1 MRMIFLCRDVFK
13 ILRVGKAF
21 KMYKKM
27 RYLCRLFC
35 CLKNFY
41 ENILESLHVYLRY
54 YLKEFRNMK
63 KTSRHTLVKMLA
75 IMPLSLCLSHGLD
88 VAVAPS
94 FTRSTPSSNANV
106 VFSYHEAIKNA
117 TKAVVNITTERKVG
131 GGNSPFNDP
140 FFQQFFGDMVPQDR
154 LQGGI
159 GSGVIIAS
167 NGYIVTNSHVIKGAD
182 KIHVTLPGDTKKY
195 PAKLIGEDSQ
205 SDIAVRKIERNN
217 LPILPFAE
225 SSRYAVGDVVFA
237 IGNPFGVGE
246 SVTQGII
253 SALNKNGFGIS
264 NYENFIQTDASIN
277 PGNSGGALIDSRGAF
292 IGMNTAIISRTGGN
306 HGIGFAI
313 PSEMVKSVATE
324 LIKSGKVRRG
334 FLGVSIKDLDSDIA
348 STYGDAQGAL
358 IVGMQANSPAQ
369 KAGLAVWD
377 LITAVNG
384 KPIKSAA
391 ELRNLIG
398 SIPPNQSI
406 TLTLLRNNM
415 KGDKASLE
423 TKQIKLVLAEQ
434 PQSSTT
440 INQPSKVAPS
450 GGSAFDGLSIDNL
463 TGQVRQVYRVPN
475 DINGALVS
483 NVMQNS
489 KAQELGFQK
498 GDVISQV
505 ENMPIK
511 NVADFQNALQ
521 AYNGKPKRILIYNIV
536 NNEVKTIVAQ

>member
-1 MRMIFLCRDVFK
+1 MFKKMLEKHIRMIARLIK
-13 ILRVGKAF
+13 YQILRSF
-21 KMYKKM
+21 
-27 RYLCRLFC
+27 
-35 CLKNFY
+35 
-41 ENILESLHVYLRY
+41 
-54 YLKEFRNMK
+54 NMK
-63 KTSRHTLVKMLA
+63 NIGLSAFRKTLA
-75 IMPLSLCLSHGLD
+75 ILPLSFCLSHALNVTD
-88 VAVAPS
+88 APS
-94 FTRSTPSSNANV
+94 FTRYTPSSNANV
-106 VFSYHEAIKNA
+106 VFSYHDAIKNA

-159 GSGVIIAS
+159 GSGVIITN

-182 KIHVTLPGDTKKY
+182 KIYVTLPGDTKKY

-205 SDIAVRKIERNN
+205 SDIAVIKIERNN
-217 LPILPFAE
+217 LPVLPFAE

-313 PSEMVKSVATE
+313 PSEMVKNVATE

-334 FLGVSIKDLDSDIA
+334 FLGISIKDLDSEIA
-348 STYGDAQGAL
+348 NTYGDAQGAL
-358 IVGMQANSPAQ
+358 VVGMQANSPAQ

-377 LITAVNG
+377 LITDVNG
-384 KPIKSAA
+384 KSIKSSA

-398 SIPPNQSI
+398 SMQPNQTI
-406 TLTLLRNNM
+406 TLTFLRNSM
-415 KGDKASLE
+415 KGDKSNLE
-423 TKQIKLVLAEQ
+423 TKQIKLNLAEQ
-434 PQSSTT
+434 PQSKIIESMTNIAT
-440 INQPSKVAPS
+440 PS
-450 GGSAFDGLSIDNL
+450 GGTFDGLSIDNL
-463 TGQVRQVYRVPN
+463 TGQLRQVYRVPS

-483 NVMQNS
+483 DVKLNS

-498 GDVISQV
+498 GDIISQI

-511 NVADFQNALQ
+511 NASDFQNAIK
-521 AYNGKPKRILIYNIV
+521 AYKGKPKRILIYNMLSS
-536 NNEVKTIVAQ
+536 EVKTIIAN

>member
-1 MRMIFLCRDVFK
+1 MKNANLSTF
-13 ILRVGKAF
+13 
-21 KMYKKM
+21 KKM
-27 RYLCRLFC
+27 FAVL
-35 CLKNFY
+35 
-41 ENILESLHVYLRY
+41 
-54 YLKEFRNMK
+54 
-63 KTSRHTLVKMLA
+63 
-75 IMPLSLCLSHGLD
+75 PLSFFLSYAASIVD
-88 VAVAPS
+88 APS
-94 FTRSTPSSNANV
+94 FTRSNLSNNAGV
-106 VFSYHEAIKNA
+106 VYSYHDAIKNA
-117 TKAVVNITTERKVG
+117 TKAVVNITTEKKVG
-131 GGNSPFNDP
+131 AGNSPFNDP

-159 GSGVIIAS
+159 GSGVIITS

-182 KIHVTLPGDTKKY
+182 KIYVTMPGDTKKY

-205 SDIAVRKIERNN
+205 SDIAVIKIERNN
-217 LPILPFAE
+217 LPVLPFAE

-313 PSEMVKSVATE
+313 PSEMVKNVATE

-334 FLGVSIKDLDSDIA
+334 FLGISIKDLDFEIA
-348 STYGDAQGAL
+348 NTYGDAQGAL
-358 IVGMQANSPAQ
+358 VVGMQANSPAQ

-377 LITAVNG
+377 LIIAVNG
-384 KPIKSAA
+384 KPVKSAA

-398 SIPPNQSI
+398 SLQPNQNI
-406 TLTLLRNNM
+406 TLTFLRNSM
-415 KGDKASLE
+415 KGDKANLE
-423 TKQIKLVLAEQ
+423 TKQIKLTLAEQ
-434 PQSSTT
+434 PQSGNVITETNS
-440 INQPSKVAPS
+440 VAPS
-450 GGSAFDGLSIDNL
+450 GGSFDGLSIDNL
-463 TGQVRQVYRVPN
+463 TGQLRQVYRVPN

-483 NVMQNS
+483 DVQRNS

-498 GDVISQV
+498 GDIISQI

-511 NVADFQNALQ
+511 NATDFQNAIN
-521 AYNGKPKRILIYNIV
+521 AYKGKPKRILIYNMLS
-536 NNEVKTIVAQ
+536 NEVKTIVAN

>member
-1 MRMIFLCRDVFK
+1 
-13 ILRVGKAF
+13 
-21 KMYKKM
+21 
-27 RYLCRLFC
+27 
-35 CLKNFY
+35 
-41 ENILESLHVYLRY
+41 
-54 YLKEFRNMK
+54 MK
-63 KTSRHTLVKMLA
+63 KISHYTLVKMFA
-75 IMPLSLCLSHGLD
+75 VMPLSFCLGYGFNVTD
-88 VAVAPS
+88 APS
-94 FTRSTPSSNANV
+94 FTRSMPSSKSNV
-106 VFSYHEAIKNA
+106 VFSYHEAIKDA

-140 FFQQFFGDMVPQDR
+140 FFQQFFGDMVPQDK

-159 GSGVIIAS
+159 GSGVIITN
-167 NGYIVTNSHVIKGAD
+167 NGYIVTNSHVIKEAD
-182 KIHVTLPGDTKKY
+182 KIYVTLPGDTKKY
-195 PAKLIGEDSQ
+195 AAKLIGEDSQ
-205 SDIAVRKIERNN
+205 SDIAVIKIDANN
-217 LPILPFAE
+217 LPILPFAD

-348 STYGDAQGAL
+348 STYGDAHGAL
-358 IVGMQANSPAQ
+358 VVGMQANSPAQ

-384 KPIKSAA
+384 KPIKGAA

-406 TLTLLRNNM
+406 TLTLIRNNIQ
-415 KGDKASLE
+415 GSKASLE
-423 TKQIKLVLAEQ
+423 TKQVKVVLAEQ
-434 PQSSTT
+434 PQNISTT
-440 INQPSKVAPS
+440 NQPNKVTPS
-450 GGSAFDGLSIDNL
+450 DGAFDGLSIDNL
-463 TGQVRQVYRVPN
+463 TAQVRQVYRVPN

-483 NVMQNS
+483 NVQQNS

-498 GDVISQV
+498 GDVISQI

-511 NVADFQNALQ
+511 NTSDFQNALRI
-521 AYNGKPKRILIYNIV
+521 YSGKPKRILIFNIM

>member
-1 MRMIFLCRDVFK
+1 MKKRGYPQIMK
-13 ILRVGKAF
+13 IL
-21 KMYKKM
+21 
-27 RYLCRLFC
+27 
-35 CLKNFY
+35 
-41 ENILESLHVYLRY
+41 
-54 YLKEFRNMK
+54 
-63 KTSRHTLVKMLA
+63 A
-75 IMPLSLCLSHGLD
+75 IVPLSFCLSHALN
-88 VAVAPS
+88 VADAPS
-94 FTRSTPSSNANV
+94 FTRATPSGNGNV

-131 GGNSPFNDP
+131 AGNSPFNDP
-140 FFQQFFGDMVPQDR
+140 FFQQFFGDMVPQDK

-159 GSGVIIAS
+159 GSGVIITS

-182 KIHVTLPGDTKKY
+182 KIYVTLPGDTKKY

-205 SDIAVRKIERNN
+205 SDIAVIKIERNN

-264 NYENFIQTDASIN
+264 SYENFIQTDASIN

-334 FLGVSIKDLDSDIA
+334 FIGVNISDLDSDLA
-348 STYGDAQGAL
+348 STYGDSKGAL

-369 KAGLAVWD
+369 KSGLAVWD
-377 LITAVNG
+377 VITAVND
-384 KPIKSAA
+384 KPIKNAA
-391 ELRNLIG
+391 ELRNIIG
-398 SIPPNQSI
+398 QLPPNQVV
-406 TLTLLRNNM
+406 TLTFLRTSM
-415 KGDKASLE
+415 KGDKPSIE
-423 TKQIKLVLAEQ
+423 TKQVKLTLAEQ
-434 PQSSTT
+434 PQDNAQAKEAPIKAT
-440 INQPSKVAPS
+440 PS
-450 GGSAFDGLSIDNL
+450 GNSLDGLNIENL
-463 TGQVRQVYRVPN
+463 TGQLRQVYRVPS

-483 NVMQNS
+483 EVQQNS

-498 GDVISQV
+498 GDVIAQV

-511 NVADFQNALQ
+511 SANDFQKAIQ
-521 AYNGKPKRILIYNIV
+521 TYNGKAKRMLIYNIV
-536 NNEVKTIVAQ
+536 NRNIKTIVVN

>member
-1 MRMIFLCRDVFK
+1 M
-13 ILRVGKAF
+13 
-21 KMYKKM
+21 
-27 RYLCRLFC
+27 
-35 CLKNFY
+35 KN
-41 ENILESLHVYLRY
+41 
-54 YLKEFRNMK
+54 
-63 KTSRHTLVKMLA
+63 TSCHTLIKVFA
-75 IMPLSLCLSHGLD
+75 ILPLSLCLSHAFNVTD
-88 VAVAPS
+88 APS
-94 FTRSTPSSNANV
+94 FTRSTPSSNPNV
-106 VFSYHEAIKNA
+106 VFSYHDAIKNA
-117 TKAVVNITTERKVG
+117 TKAVVNITTERKIG
-131 GGNSPFNDP
+131 GGDSPFNDP
-140 FFQQFFGDMVPQDR
+140 FFQQFFGDMMPQDR

-159 GSGVIIAS
+159 GSGVIITS

-205 SDIAVRKIERNN
+205 SDIAVIKIERNN
-217 LPILPFAE
+217 LPVLSFAE
-225 SSRYAVGDVVFA
+225 SSRYAVGDIVFA

-313 PSEMVKSVATE
+313 PSEMVKNVATE

-334 FLGVSIKDLDSDIA
+334 FLGINIKDLDSEIA
-348 STYGDAQGAL
+348 NTYGDAQGAL
-358 IVGMQANSPAQ
+358 VVGMQANSPAQ

-384 KPIKSAA
+384 KPVKSAA

-398 SIPPNQSI
+398 SIPPHQTI
-406 TLTLLRNNM
+406 TLTFLRNSM
-415 KGDKASLE
+415 KGNAPSLE
-423 TKQIKLVLAEQ
+423 TKQIKLILAEQ
-434 PQSSTT
+434 PQSSNTISSKTNTT
-440 INQPSKVAPS
+440 TPS
-450 GGSAFDGLSIDNL
+450 GGSFDGLSIENL
-463 TGQVRQVYRVPN
+463 TGQLRQAYRVPS

-483 NVMQNS
+483 DVQRNS

-498 GDVISQV
+498 GDIISQV
-505 ENMPIK
+505 ENMAIK
-511 NVADFQNALQ
+511 NATDFQNAIR

-536 NNEVKTIVAQ
+536 SNEVKTIIAP

>member
-1 MRMIFLCRDVFK
+1 
-13 ILRVGKAF
+13 
-21 KMYKKM
+21 
-27 RYLCRLFC
+27 
-35 CLKNFY
+35 
-41 ENILESLHVYLRY
+41 
-54 YLKEFRNMK
+54 MK
-63 KTSRHTLVKMLA
+63 KTLRCTLVKMFA
-75 IMPLSLCLSHGLD
+75 VIPISFCLSHAFD
-88 VAVAPS
+88 ITVAPS

-131 GGNSPFNDP
+131 DGNSPFNDP
-140 FFQQFFGDMVPQDR
+140 FFQQFFGDMIPQDR

-159 GSGVIIAS
+159 GSGVIITS
-167 NGYIVTNSHVIKGAD
+167 NGYIVTNSHVVKSAD
-182 KIHVTLPGDTKKY
+182 KIYVTLPGDTKKY
-195 PAKLIGEDSQ
+195 SAKLVGEDSQ
-205 SDIAVRKIERNN
+205 SDIAVIKIERNN
-217 LPILPFAE
+217 LPVLPFAE
-225 SSRYAVGDVVFA
+225 SSRYAIGDVVFA

-324 LIKSGKVRRG
+324 LIKNGKVRRG
-334 FLGVSIKDLDSDIA
+334 FLGVSIKDLDSEIA
-348 STYGDAQGAL
+348 NTYGDAQGAL
-358 IVGMQANSPAQ
+358 VVGMQANSPAQ

-391 ELRNLIG
+391 ELRNIIG
-398 SIPPNQSI
+398 STQPNQSV
-406 TLTLLRNNM
+406 TLTILRNSMQGGKSNP
-415 KGDKASLE
+415 E
-423 TKQIKLVLAEQ
+423 TKQVKLVLTEQ
-434 PQSSTT
+434 PQSNTAS
-440 INQPSKVAPS
+440 NQPSKATPS
-450 GGSAFDGLSIDNL
+450 GGAFDGLSIDNL
-463 TGQVRQVYRVPN
+463 TGQLRQVYRVPN

-483 NVMQNS
+483 NVEQNS

-498 GDVISQV
+498 GDIISQV
-505 ENMPIK
+505 ENMSIK
-511 NVADFQNALQ
+511 NAADFQKALQ
-521 AYNGKPKRILIYNIV
+521 IYNGKPKRILIYNMI
-536 NNEVKTIVAQ
+536 NNDIKTIVAQ